1 MNDEVSSN
9 KSKYRSSSKH
19 ENGESVRFSK
29 YSDQEGNNNAEIS
42 SKKSK
47 TRNSSHYG
55 GTYEFERIPKYKE
68 Q

>member
-19 ENGESVRFSK
+19 ENGGSVRFSK
-29 YSDQEGNNNAEIS
+29 YHQEGSNNAEIS